1 MSDYKIIEKDY
12 TNLISGLR
20 QAAVAAVQATHVY
33 PIGGPDYRREEEAAR
48 KSTIDARKTVY
59 ADFEQL
65 IKSYLDEGY
74 SIGIFTNT
82 YPVLSQVVYKT
93 VSPQAPYID
102 NKLALGSMGL
112 REGSMGLREGFKGGS
127 RITNSSRPPRGRR
140 LSASQPRKATSKR
153 RSRSQK

>member
-12 TNLISGLR
+12 TNLIAGLR

-93 VSPQAPYID
+93 VLPQAAID

-112 REGSMGLREGFKGGS
+112 REGSKGGS
-127 RITNSSRPPRGRR
+127 RRRLTNSSRPRRGLR
-140 LSASQPRKATSKR
+140 LSASRPRKATSKP